1 MGLADNIR
9 ANRSKARTKIIVE
22 AWGDEAGPA
31 VVYASPLTAGDISK
45 IQRKHK
51 DFLSNM
57 SVEAMIDLILLKA
70 ETQDG
75 EKAFSIEDKAILMR
89 ESLSVVSEVAAQMF
103 GDVDSI
109 EDIEK
114 N

>member
-9 ANRSKARTKIIVE
+9 NNRSKTRTKIVV
-22 AWGDEAGPA
+22 ASWGDDSGPA
-31 VVYASPLTAGDISK
+31 VIYASALTAGDISK

-51 DFLSNM
+51 DFLNNT

-75 EKAFSIEDKAILMR
+75 EKAFSLEDKPLLMR
-89 ESLSVVSEVAAQMF
+89 ESLNVISDVAGQMF